1 MTRSSA
7 TRKADEMNTRGRRE
21 PRLTSVSVAEHERVR
36 RVRAAEQWEAASRRR
51 PVGVPRLRR
60 EPEAPLAV
68 RRTESR
74 VPPVSRLRGR
84 PPYGYQVVL
93 VSRPDGPAH
102 VLAPD
107 GRTAPVVQRIFA
119 DYLAGHGLQRIA
131 EGLTADTV
139 PCPSAHDR
147 SRNPHHGGFA
157 WSKGAVRAILVNPRY
172 TGLAKWNGVE
182 QGCRQPDPA
191 YEPLIEPSVFH
202 RVQQEFAAK
211 RHARSEGPQ
220 RGLRA
225 YVFRGLLRCG
235 ICNRLMQGAWNNDEA
250 YYRCRVPEEYATANR
265 IAHPRNVYVRER
277 RLQPALDSWL
287 TTTFAPARL
296 VELVRAGR
304 GPLGEAAD
312 AGLTAALSRAVRGLR
327 EARPAE
333 RANTYAALR
342 LRLVYSPPQQL
353 VRVKIV
359 LGPAQVAV
367 RGLIDVKLASTVG
380 PRDGTAGHV
389 MTAAGG

>member
-1 MTRSSA
+1 MTRPSA
-7 TRKADEMNTRGRRE
+7 TRKADEMTTRARRE
-21 PRLTSVSVAEHERVR
+21 PRLTSVSAAEHERVR
-36 RVRAAEQWEAASRRR
+36 RLRAADQWEAASRRR
-51 PVGVPRLRR
+51 PVAVPRLRR

-68 RRTESR
+68 RRVDSR
-74 VPPVSRLRGR
+74 VPPVSGLRGR
-84 PPYGYQVVL
+84 PPYGYQIVL
-93 VSRPDGPAH
+93 VNGPDGPAH
-102 VLAPD
+102 VLEPD

-172 TGLAKWNGVE
+172 TGLSKWDGVE
-182 QGCRQPDPA
+182 PGCRPPEPA
-191 YEPLIEPSVFH
+191 YQPLVEPSVFH
-202 RVQQEFAAK
+202 QVQQEFAAK
-211 RHARSEGPQ
+211 RHAAGTGPQ

-250 YYRCRVPEEYATANR
+250 YYRCRIPEEYATANR
-265 IAHPRNVYVRER
+265 IAHPRNVYLRER

-287 TTTFAPARL
+287 TTLCTPARL
-296 VELVRAGR
+296 VQLVRAGR

-312 AGLTAALSRAVRGLR
+312 PGLTAALSRAVRGLR
-327 EARPAE
+327 EAGPAE
-333 RANTYAALR
+333 RADTYAALR

-353 VRVKIV
+353 VRAKIV
-359 LGPAQVAV
+359 LGPGHVAV
-367 RGLIDVKLASTVG
+367 RGLVDLKLASTAD
-380 PRDGTAGHV
+380 PGTTQAR
-389 MTAAGG
+389 TS